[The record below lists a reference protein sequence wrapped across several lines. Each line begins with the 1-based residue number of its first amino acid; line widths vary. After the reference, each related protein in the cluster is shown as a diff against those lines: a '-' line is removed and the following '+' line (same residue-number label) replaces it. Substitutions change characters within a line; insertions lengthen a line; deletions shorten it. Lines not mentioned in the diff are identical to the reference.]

1 MHGFVR
7 LGASFVM
14 HRREFATRRRRLM
27 DMMREGSVAIVP
39 TAPVRPRNRDVD
51 FPYRPD
57 SNFYYLTGFGEPDA
71 VAVLAPGR
79 EQGEFV
85 MFCRE
90 RDPAAEQWHG
100 SRLGLEG
107 ACERHGADD
116 AFPIGDID
124 DILPGLLESRSR
136 VYYAMGHYPEFDRRM
151 FAWVAKVRG
160 GARSSGVLG
169 ELVMLDHLVHEMR
182 LFKSKAEVR
191 AMSKAAEVSAAA
203 HERAMRMCRP
213 GMSEYQIEAELLHEF
228 TRAGCR
234 APAYPSIVGPAAR
247 MRARCTTPTTP
258 IGCGTGTCCSS
269 TPARSTTSTASD
281 ITRTFP
287 VNGRFSRA
295 QRELYSVVLAAQE
308 AAIDSVGPG
317 RTVDD
322 VHMAA
327 VRVLVDGLVDLGALK
342 GRAKRLI
349 DKEKY
354 KRFYMHRTG
363 HWLGM
368 DVHDVGDYRIGDQS
382 RVLEPG
388 MVMTVEPGLYVAPDE
403 EKAPKRLRGIG
414 IRIED
419 DVLVTRTGRA
429 VLTSAAPKS
438 IDEIES
444 IVGSG

>member
-1 MHGFVR
+1 
-7 LGASFVM
+7 M
-14 HRREFATRRRRLM
+14 HRREFAKRRRRLM
-27 DMMREGSVAIVP
+27 DMMGEGSIAIVP

-57 SNFYYLTGFGEPDA
+57 SNFYYLTGFGEPEA

-107 ACERHGADD
+107 ACGRHGADD

-124 DILPGLLESRSR
+124 DILPGLIENRTR
-136 VYYAMGHYPEFDRRM
+136 VFYPMGHFQEFDQRM
-151 FAWVAKVRG
+151 LAWVARVRA
-160 GARSSGVLG
+160 GARSIGGLG
-169 ELVMLDHLVHEMR
+169 EFVMLDHLVHEMR
-182 LFKSKAEVR
+182 LFKSKVEIG

-203 HERAMRMCRP
+203 HERAMRICRP
-213 GMSEYQIEAELLHEF
+213 GMSEYEIEAELLYEF

-234 APAYPSIVGPAAR
+234 AAAYPSIVAGGSNA
-247 MRARCTTPTTP
+247 CTLHYVENSDRLRDRDLLL
-258 IGCGTGTCCSS
+258 IDAGAEHDCY
-269 TPARSTTSTASD
+269 ASD

-295 QRELYSVVLAAQE
+295 QRDVYSVVLAAQE
-308 AAIDSVGPG
+308 AAIDTVAPG
-317 RTVDD
+317 RTFDE

-327 VRVLVDGLVDLGALK
+327 VQVLVEGLVGLGAVK
-342 GRAKRLI
+342 GRVKRI
-349 DKEKY
+349 IEKEKY

-368 DVHDVGDYRIGDQS
+368 DVHDVGDYRIDDQS
-382 RVLEPG
+382 RMLEPG
-388 MVMTVEPGLYVAPDE
+388 MVMTVEPGLYIKPDD

-419 DVLVTRTGRA
+419 DVLVTKAGRD
-429 VLTSAAPKS
+429 VLTSAVPKS
-438 IDEIES
+438 IDDIEA

>member
-1 MHGFVR
+1 
-7 LGASFVM
+7 M

-27 DMMREGSVAIVP
+27 DMMGEGSIAIVP

-57 SNFYYLTGFGEPDA
+57 SSFYYLTGFGEPEA

-100 SRLGLEG
+100 FRLGLEG

-124 DILPGLLESRSR
+124 DILPGLLEDKSR
-136 VYYAMGHYPEFDRRM
+136 VYYAMGHFKEFDQRV
-151 FAWVAKVRG
+151 FAWVARVRG
-160 GARSSGVLG
+160 GARASGGLG
-169 ELVMLDHLVHEMR
+169 EFVMLDHLVNEMR
-182 LFKSKAEVR
+182 LFKSKAEIGV
-191 AMSKAAEVSAAA
+191 MSKAAKVSAAA
-203 HERAMRMCRP
+203 HERAMRICRP
-213 GMSEYQIEAELLHEF
+213 GMREYEIEAELLYVF

-234 APAYPSIVGPAAR
+234 AAAYPSIVAGGANA
-247 MRARCTTPTTP
+247 CTLHYTENSDRLRDGDLLL
-258 IGCGTGTCCSS
+258 IDAG
-269 TPARSTTSTASD
+269 AEHDFYASD

-287 VNGRFSRA
+287 VGGRFSRA
-295 QRELYSVVLAAQE
+295 QREVYSVVLAAQE
-308 AAIDSVGPG
+308 AAIGTMAPG

-327 VRVLVDGLVDLGALK
+327 VRAMAEGLADLGALK
-342 GRAKRLI
+342 GSVKRI
-349 DKEKY
+349 VDKDKY

-368 DVHDVGDYRIGDQS
+368 DVHDVGDYRIDDQS
-382 RVLEPG
+382 RMLEPG
-388 MVMTVEPGLYVAPDE
+388 MVMTVEPGLYIAPDD
-403 EKAPKRLRGIG
+403 EKAPKRLRGMG

-419 DVLVTRTGRA
+419 DVLVTRSGRE

>member
-1 MHGFVR
+1 MN
-7 LGASFVM
+7 
-14 HRREFATRRRRLM
+14 RREFAKRRQRLM
-27 DMMREGSVAIVP
+27 DMMEEGSIAIVP

-57 SNFYYLTGFGEPDA
+57 SNFFYLTGFGEPEA
-71 VAVLAPGR
+71 VAVFAPGR

-100 SRLGLEG
+100 ARLGLEG

-124 DILPGLLESRSR
+124 DILPGLLENKSR
-136 VYYAMGHYPEFDRRM
+136 VYYAMGHYKEFDRRM
-151 FAWVAKVRG
+151 LAWVARVRG
-160 GARSSGVLG
+160 GARSSGGLG

-182 LFKSKAEVR
+182 LFKSKAEIGV
-191 AMSKAAEVSAAA
+191 MSKAAEVSAAA
-203 HERAMRMCRP
+203 HERAMRICRP
-213 GMSEYQIEAELLHEF
+213 GMSEYQIEAELLYEF

-234 APAYPSIVGPAAR
+234 SAAYPSIVAGGANA
-247 MRARCTTPTTP
+247 CTLHYTDNSDRLRDRDLLL
-258 IGCGTGTCCSS
+258 IDAG
-269 TPARSTTSTASD
+269 AEHDYYASD

-287 VNGRFSRA
+287 VNGRFSGA
-295 QRELYSVVLAAQE
+295 QRDVYSVVLAAQE
-308 AAIDSVGPG
+308 AAIDTVAPG
-317 RTVDD
+317 RTFDD

-327 VRVLVDGLVDLGALK
+327 VRVLAEGLVDLGAIK
-342 GRAKRLI
+342 GGAKRAVE
-349 DKEKY
+349 KEKY

-368 DVHDVGDYRIGDQS
+368 DVHDVGDYRIDDQP
-382 RVLEPG
+382 RMLEAG
-388 MVMTVEPGLYVAPDE
+388 MVMTVEPGLYIAPGD

-419 DVLVTRTGRA
+419 DVLVTKSGHE

-438 IDEIES
+438 IEDIES

>member
-1 MHGFVR
+1 
-7 LGASFVM
+7 M
-14 HRREFATRRRRLM
+14 HRREFANRRRRLM
-27 DMMREGSVAIVP
+27 DMMGEGSIAIVP
-39 TAPVRPRNRDVD
+39 TAPVRSRNRDIE

-57 SNFYYLTGFGEPDA
+57 SNFYYLTGFGEPEA
-71 VAVLAPGR
+71 VAVLAPRR

-90 RDPAAEQWHG
+90 REPEAEQWHG
-100 SRLGLEG
+100 ARLGLEG

-124 DILPGLLESRSR
+124 EILPGLLENKSR
-136 VYYAMGHYPEFDRRM
+136 VYYAMGHFAEFDQRM
-151 FAWVAKVRG
+151 LAWVARSRA
-160 GARSSGVLG
+160 GARSARSGGGLD
-169 ELVMLDHLVHEMR
+169 EFVMLDHLIHEMR
-182 LFKSKAEVR
+182 LFKSKAEIGVMSR
-191 AMSKAAEVSAAA
+191 AAQVSAAA
-203 HERAMRMCRP
+203 HERAMRVCRP
-213 GMSEYQIEAELLHEF
+213 GLFEYQIEAELLYEF

-234 APAYPSIVGPAAR
+234 APAYPSIVAGGANA
-247 MRARCTTPTTP
+247 CTLHYTENSDRLRDRDLLL
-258 IGCGTGTCCSS
+258 IDAG
-269 TPARSTTSTASD
+269 AEHEVYASD

-295 QRELYSVVLAAQE
+295 QRDVYSVVLAAQE
-308 AAIDSVGPG
+308 AAIDTVAPG

-327 VRVLVDGLVDLGALK
+327 VRVLVEGLVDLGAVK
-342 GRAKRLI
+342 GRVKRI
-349 DKEKY
+349 VEKEKY

-368 DVHDVGDYRIGDQS
+368 DVHDVGDYRIDDQS
-382 RVLEPG
+382 RMLEPG
-388 MVMTVEPGLYVAPDE
+388 MVMTVEPGLYIAPDD

-419 DVLVTRTGRA
+419 DVLVTKSGRE

>member
-1 MHGFVR
+1 
-7 LGASFVM
+7 M
-14 HRREFATRRRRLM
+14 HRREFAKRRRRLM
-27 DMMREGSVAIVP
+27 DMMGQGSIAIVP
-39 TAPVRPRNRDVD
+39 TSPVRTRNRDVE
-51 FPYRPD
+51 FPFRPD
-57 SNFYYLTGFGEPDA
+57 SNFYYLTGFGEPEA

-79 EQGEFV
+79 EQGAFV

-90 RDPAAEQWHG
+90 RDPTAEQWHG
-100 SRLGLEG
+100 ARIGLDG
-107 ACERHGADD
+107 VCERHGADD
-116 AFPIGDID
+116 AFPIGDLD
-124 DILPGLLESRSR
+124 DILPGLLEGKSR
-136 VYYAMGHYPEFDRRM
+136 VYYAMGHFQEFDQRIL
-151 FAWVAKVRG
+151 AWVARIRAGPRSG
-160 GARSSGVLG
+160 GGLG
-169 ELVMLDHLVHEMR
+169 EFVMLDHLVHEMR
-182 LFKSKAEVR
+182 LFKSKAEVD
-191 AMSKAAEVSAAA
+191 AMSKAAQVSAAA
-203 HERAMRMCRP
+203 HERAMRICRP
-213 GMSEYQIEAELLHEF
+213 GMAEYQVEAELLYEF

-234 APAYPSIVGPAAR
+234 AAAYPSIVAGGANA
-247 MRARCTTPTTP
+247 CTLHYTRNSDRLRDRDLLL
-258 IGCGTGTCCSS
+258 IDAG
-269 TPARSTTSTASD
+269 AEHEFYASD

-295 QRELYSVVLAAQE
+295 QRDVYSVVLAAQE
-308 AAIDSVGPG
+308 AAIDTVAAG

-327 VRVLVDGLVDLGALK
+327 VRVLAEGLVDLGAIK
-342 GRAKRLI
+342 GGTKRI
-349 DKEKY
+349 IQKEKY

-368 DVHDVGDYRIGDQS
+368 DVHDVGDYRIDDQS

-388 MVMTVEPGLYVAPDE
+388 MVMTVEPGLYIAPDD

-419 DVLVTRTGRA
+419 DVLVTTSGRE

>member
-1 MHGFVR
+1 
-7 LGASFVM
+7 M
-14 HRREFATRRRRLM
+14 HRREFAKRRRRLM
-27 DMMREGSVAIVP
+27 DMMDEGSIALVP
-39 TAPVRPRNRDVD
+39 ASPVRPRNRDVE

-57 SNFYYLTGFGEPDA
+57 SNFYYLTGFGEPEA
-71 VAVLAPGR
+71 VAVFMPGR

-100 SRLGLEG
+100 TRLGLEG

-124 DILPGLLESRSR
+124 DILPGLLEDKSR
-136 VYYAMGHYPEFDRRM
+136 VYCAMGHYQEFDQRVL
-151 FAWVAKVRG
+151 AWVARVRG
-160 GARSSGVLG
+160 GARSSGGLG
-169 ELVMLDHLVHEMR
+169 EFVMLDHLVHEMR
-182 LFKSKAEVR
+182 LFKSKAEIG

-203 HERAMRMCRP
+203 HERAMRICRP

-228 TRAGCR
+228 IRAGCR
-234 APAYPSIVGPAAR
+234 SAAYPSIVAGGANA
-247 MRARCTTPTTP
+247 CTLHYTDNSDRLRGRDLLL
-258 IGCGTGTCCSS
+258 IDAG
-269 TPARSTTSTASD
+269 AEYDFYASD

-287 VNGRFSRA
+287 VGGRFSRA
-295 QRELYSVVLAAQE
+295 QRDVYSVVLAAQE
-308 AAIDSVGPG
+308 AAIDTVAPG

-322 VHMAA
+322 VHNAA
-327 VRVLVDGLVDLGALK
+327 VRVLVEGLVGLGALK
-342 GRAKRLI
+342 GRVKRI
-349 DKEKY
+349 IEKEKY

-368 DVHDVGDYRIGDQS
+368 DVHDVGDYRIDDQP

-388 MVMTVEPGLYVAPDE
+388 MVMTVEPGLYVAPGD

-419 DVLVTRTGRA
+419 DVLVTESGRE
-429 VLTSAAPKS
+429 VLTSAVPKS
-438 IDEIES
+438 IDGIEA

>member
-1 MHGFVR
+1 
-7 LGASFVM
+7 M
-14 HRREFATRRRRLM
+14 HRREFTKRRQRLM
-27 DMMREGSVAIVP
+27 DMMGEGSIAIVP
-39 TAPVRPRNRDVD
+39 TSPVRPRNRDVE
-51 FPYRPD
+51 FPFRPD
-57 SNFYYLTGFGEPDA
+57 SNFYYLTGFGEPEA

-100 SRLGLEG
+100 ARIGLEG
-107 ACERHGADD
+107 VCERHGADD
-116 AFPIGDID
+116 AFPIGDLD
-124 DILPGLLESRSR
+124 DILPGLLENKSR
-136 VYYAMGHYPEFDRRM
+136 VYYAMGHFQGFDQRM
-151 FAWVAKVRG
+151 LGWVAQVRA
-160 GARSSGVLG
+160 GARFGGGLG
-169 ELVMLDHLVHEMR
+169 EFVMLDHLVHEMR
-182 LFKSKAEVR
+182 LFKSKAEVGV
-191 AMSKAAEVSAAA
+191 MSKAAQVSAAA
-203 HERAMRMCRP
+203 HERAMRICRP
-213 GMSEYQIEAELLHEF
+213 GMAEYQIEAELLYEF

-234 APAYPSIVGPAAR
+234 AAAYPSIVAGGANA
-247 MRARCTTPTTP
+247 CTLHYTENSDRLRDRDLLL
-258 IGCGTGTCCSS
+258 IDAG
-269 TPARSTTSTASD
+269 AEHEFYASD

-295 QRELYSVVLAAQE
+295 QRDVYSLVLAAQE
-308 AAIDSVGPG
+308 AAIDTVAPG
-317 RTVDD
+317 RTFDD

-327 VRVLVDGLVDLGALK
+327 VRVLAEGLVDLGAVKGGLK
-342 GRAKRLI
+342 RI
-349 DKEKY
+349 IQKEKY

-368 DVHDVGDYRIGDQS
+368 DVHDVGDYRIDDQS

-388 MVMTVEPGLYVAPDE
+388 MVMTVEPGLYIAPDD

-419 DVLVTRTGRA
+419 DVLVTKLGRE

>member
-1 MHGFVR
+1 
-7 LGASFVM
+7 M
-14 HRREFATRRRRLM
+14 HRREFAKRRRRLM
-27 DMMREGSVAIVP
+27 DMMEEGSIAIAP
-39 TAPVRPRNRDVD
+39 TAPVRPRNRDVE
-51 FPYRPD
+51 FPFRPD
-57 SNFYYLTGFGEPDA
+57 SNFYYLTGFGEPEA

-90 RDPAAEQWHG
+90 RDPKAEQWHG
-100 SRLGLEG
+100 ARIGLEG
-107 ACERHGADD
+107 VCERHGADD

-124 DILPGLLESRSR
+124 DILPGLIENKSR
-136 VYYAMGHYPEFDRRM
+136 VYYAMGHFQEFDQRM
-151 FAWVAKVRG
+151 LAWIARARG
-160 GARSSGVLG
+160 GARSSGGPG

-182 LFKSKAEVR
+182 LFKSKAEIDV
-191 AMSKAAEVSAAA
+191 MSKAAQVSTAA
-203 HERAMRMCRP
+203 HERAMRVCRP
-213 GMSEYQIEAELLHEF
+213 GMTEYQIEAELLHEF
-228 TRAGCR
+228 IRAGC
-234 APAYPSIVGPAAR
+234 ASAAYPSIVAR
-247 MRARCTTPTTP
+247 GANACTLHY
-258 IGCGTGTCCSS
+258 
-269 TPARSTTSTASD
+269 TSNSDRLRDRDLLLIDAGAEYELYASD

-287 VNGRFSRA
+287 VGGRFSRA
-295 QRELYSVVLAAQE
+295 QRDVYSLVLAAQE
-308 AAIDSVGPG
+308 AAIDTVAPG

-327 VRVLVDGLVDLGALK
+327 VRVLAEGLVDLGAVR
-342 GRAKRLI
+342 GRVKRILQ
-349 DKEKY
+349 KEKY

-368 DVHDVGDYRIGDQS
+368 DVHDVGDYRIDDQS

-388 MVMTVEPGLYVAPDE
+388 MVMTVEPGLYIAPDD

-419 DVLVTRTGRA
+419 DVVVTNAGRE

>member
-1 MHGFVR
+1 
-7 LGASFVM
+7 M
-14 HRREFATRRRRLM
+14 HRREFAKRRRRLM
-27 DMMREGSVAIVP
+27 DMMDEGSIALVP
-39 TAPVRPRNRDVD
+39 ASPVRPRNRDVD

-57 SNFYYLTGFGEPDA
+57 SNFYYLTGFGEPEA
-71 VAVLAPGR
+71 VAVFMPGR

-100 SRLGLEG
+100 TRLGLEG

-124 DILPGLLESRSR
+124 DILPGLLEDRSR
-136 VYYAMGHYPEFDRRM
+136 VYYAMGHYQEFDQRLL
-151 FAWVAKVRG
+151 AWVARLRG
-160 GARSSGVLG
+160 GARSSGGLG
-169 ELVMLDHLVHEMR
+169 EFVMLDHLVHEMR
-182 LFKSKAEVR
+182 LFKSKAEIG

-203 HERAMRMCRP
+203 HERAMRICRP
-213 GMSEYQIEAELLHEF
+213 GMSEYQIEAELLYEF

-234 APAYPSIVGPAAR
+234 SAAYPSIVAGGANA
-247 MRARCTTPTTP
+247 CTLHYTDNSDRLRGRDLLL
-258 IGCGTGTCCSS
+258 IDAG
-269 TPARSTTSTASD
+269 AEYDFYASD

-287 VNGRFSRA
+287 VGGRFSRA
-295 QRELYSVVLAAQE
+295 QRDVYSVVLAAQE
-308 AAIDSVGPG
+308 AAIDTVAPG

-322 VHMAA
+322 VHNAA
-327 VRVLVDGLVDLGALK
+327 VRVLVEGLVGLGALK
-342 GRAKRLI
+342 GRVKRI
-349 DKEKY
+349 IEKEKY

-368 DVHDVGDYRIGDQS
+368 DVHDVGDYRIDDQP

-388 MVMTVEPGLYVAPDE
+388 MVMTVEPGLYVAPGD
-403 EKAPKRLRGIG
+403 EKAPRRLRGIG

-419 DVLVTRTGRA
+419 DVLVTDSGRE
-429 VLTSAAPKS
+429 VLTSAVPKS
-438 IDEIES
+438 IDEVEA

>member
-1 MHGFVR
+1 
-7 LGASFVM
+7 M
-14 HRREFATRRRRLM
+14 HRREFAKRRRRLM
-27 DMMREGSVAIVP
+27 DMMGEGSIAIVP

-57 SNFYYLTGFGEPDA
+57 SNFYYLTGFGEPEA
-71 VAVLAPGR
+71 VAVLAPER

-90 RDPAAEQWHG
+90 RDPKAEQWHG
-100 SRLGLEG
+100 VRLGLEG

-124 DILPGLLESRSR
+124 EILPGLLENKSR
-136 VYYAMGHYPEFDRRM
+136 VYYAMGRLQEFDQRM
-151 FAWVAKVRG
+151 LAWVARIRG
-160 GARSSGVLG
+160 SAHSGGGLA
-169 ELVMLDHLVHEMR
+169 EFVMLDHFVHEMR
-182 LFKSKAEVR
+182 LFKSKAEIGV
-191 AMSKAAEVSAAA
+191 MSKAAQVSAAA
-203 HERAMRMCRP
+203 HERAMRICRP
-213 GMSEYQIEAELLHEF
+213 GMSEYQIEAELLYEF

-234 APAYPSIVGPAAR
+234 AAAYPSIVAR
-247 MRARCTTPTTP
+247 GANACTLHYTENSDRLRERDLLLVDA
-258 IGCGTGTCCSS
+258 GAEHDCY
-269 TPARSTTSTASD
+269 ASD

-287 VNGRFSRA
+287 VSGRFSRA
-295 QRELYSVVLAAQE
+295 QRDVYSVVLAAQE
-308 AAIDSVGPG
+308 AAIDTVAPG
-317 RTVDD
+317 STVDD

-327 VRVLVDGLVDLGALK
+327 VRVLVEGLVDLGALK
-342 GRAKRLI
+342 GRVKRI
-349 DKEKY
+349 IEKEKY

-368 DVHDVGDYRIGDQS
+368 DVHDVGDYRIDDQS
-382 RVLEPG
+382 RMLEPG
-388 MVMTVEPGLYVAPDE
+388 MIMTVEPGLYLGPDD
-403 EKAPKRLRGIG
+403 EKVPRRMRGIG

-419 DVLVTRTGRA
+419 DVLVTKSGRE

>member
-1 MHGFVR
+1 
-7 LGASFVM
+7 M
-14 HRREFATRRRRLM
+14 HRREFAKRRQRLM
-27 DMMREGSVAIVP
+27 DMMGEGSIAIVP
-39 TAPVRPRNRDVD
+39 TSPVRPRNRDVE
-51 FPYRPD
+51 FPFRPD
-57 SNFYYLTGFGEPDA
+57 SNFYYLTGFGEPEA
-71 VAVLAPGR
+71 VAALAPER

-100 SRLGLEG
+100 ARIGLEG
-107 ACERHGADD
+107 VCERHGADD
-116 AFPIGDID
+116 AFPIGDLD
-124 DILPGLLESRSR
+124 DILPGLLENKSR
-136 VYYAMGHYPEFDRRM
+136 VYYAMGHFQGFDQRM
-151 FAWVAKVRG
+151 LGWVAQIRA
-160 GARSSGVLG
+160 GARFGGGLG
-169 ELVMLDHLVHEMR
+169 EFVMLDHLVHEMR
-182 LFKSKAEVR
+182 LFKSKAEVGV
-191 AMSKAAEVSAAA
+191 MSKAAQVSAAA
-203 HERAMRMCRP
+203 HERAMRICRP
-213 GMSEYQIEAELLHEF
+213 GMAEYQIEAELLYEF

-234 APAYPSIVGPAAR
+234 AAAYPSIVAGGANA
-247 MRARCTTPTTP
+247 CTLHYTENSDRLRDRDLLL
-258 IGCGTGTCCSS
+258 IDAG
-269 TPARSTTSTASD
+269 AEHEFYASD

-295 QRELYSVVLAAQE
+295 QRDVYSLVLAAQE
-308 AAIDSVGPG
+308 AAIDTVAPG
-317 RTVDD
+317 RTFDD

-327 VRVLVDGLVDLGALK
+327 VRVLAEGLVDLGAVKGGLK
-342 GRAKRLI
+342 RI
-349 DKEKY
+349 IQKEKY

-368 DVHDVGDYRIGDQS
+368 DVHDVGDYRIDDQS

-388 MVMTVEPGLYVAPDE
+388 MVMTVEPGLYIAPDD

-419 DVLVTRTGRA
+419 DVLVTKLGRE

>member
-1 MHGFVR
+1 
-7 LGASFVM
+7 M
-14 HRREFATRRRRLM
+14 HRREFTKRRQRLM
-27 DMMREGSVAIVP
+27 DMMGEGSIAIVP
-39 TAPVRPRNRDVD
+39 TSPVRPRNRDVE
-51 FPYRPD
+51 FPFRPD
-57 SNFYYLTGFGEPDA
+57 SNFYYLTGFGEPEA
-71 VAVLAPGR
+71 VAALAPGR

-100 SRLGLEG
+100 ARIGLEG
-107 ACERHGADD
+107 VCERHGADD
-116 AFPIGDID
+116 AFPIGDLD
-124 DILPGLLESRSR
+124 DILPGLLENKSR
-136 VYYAMGHYPEFDRRM
+136 VYYAMGHFQGFDQRM
-151 FAWVAKVRG
+151 LGWVAQVRA
-160 GARSSGVLG
+160 GARFGGGLG
-169 ELVMLDHLVHEMR
+169 EFVMLDHLVHEMR
-182 LFKSKAEVR
+182 LFKSKAEVGV
-191 AMSKAAEVSAAA
+191 MSKAAQVSAAA
-203 HERAMRMCRP
+203 HERAMRICRP
-213 GMSEYQIEAELLHEF
+213 GMAEYQIEAELLYEF

-234 APAYPSIVGPAAR
+234 AAAYPSIVAGGANA
-247 MRARCTTPTTP
+247 CTLHYTENSDRLRDRDLLL
-258 IGCGTGTCCSS
+258 IDAG
-269 TPARSTTSTASD
+269 AEHEFYASD

-295 QRELYSVVLAAQE
+295 QRDVYSLVLAAQE
-308 AAIDSVGPG
+308 AAIDTVAPG
-317 RTVDD
+317 RTFDD

-327 VRVLVDGLVDLGALK
+327 VRVLAEGLVDLGAVKGGLK
-342 GRAKRLI
+342 RI
-349 DKEKY
+349 IQKEKY

-368 DVHDVGDYRIGDQS
+368 DVHDVGDYRIDDQS

-388 MVMTVEPGLYVAPDE
+388 MVMTVEPGLYIAPDD

-419 DVLVTRTGRA
+419 DVLVTKLGRE

>member
-1 MHGFVR
+1 MN
-7 LGASFVM
+7 
-14 HRREFATRRRRLM
+14 RREFAKRRRRLM
-27 DMMREGSVAIVP
+27 GMMGEGSIAIVP

-57 SNFYYLTGFGEPDA
+57 SSFYYLTGFEEPDA
-71 VAVLAPGR
+71 VAVLAPAR

-100 SRLGLEG
+100 ARLGLEG
-107 ACERHGADD
+107 ACERNGADD

-124 DILPGLLESRSR
+124 DILPGLLENKTR
-136 VYYAMGHYPEFDRRM
+136 VYYAMGQFPEFDQRM
-151 FAWVAKVRG
+151 LAWVARVRG
-160 GARSSGVLG
+160 GARSSGGLG
-169 ELVMLDHLVHEMR
+169 EFVMLDHLVHEMR
-182 LFKSKAEVR
+182 LFKSKAEIGVM
-191 AMSKAAEVSAAA
+191 AKAAEVSAAA
-203 HERAMRMCRP
+203 HERAMRICRP

-234 APAYPSIVGPAAR
+234 APAYPSIVAGGANA
-247 MRARCTTPTTP
+247 CTLHY
-258 IGCGTGTCCSS
+258 
-269 TPARSTTSTASD
+269 TSNTDRLRDRELLLIDAGAELDCYASD

-295 QRELYSVVLAAQE
+295 QRDVYAVVLAAQE
-308 AAIDSVGPG
+308 AAIDTVAPG

-342 GRAKRLI
+342 GRAKRNI
-349 DKEKY
+349 DKDKY

-368 DVHDVGDYRIGDQS
+368 DVHDVGDYRIDDQS
-382 RVLEPG
+382 RMLEPG
-388 MVMTVEPGLYVAPDE
+388 MVMTVEPGLYIAPGDD
-403 EKAPKRLRGIG
+403 KAPRRLRGIG

-419 DVLVTRTGRA
+419 DVVVTKSGHE

-444 IVGSG
+444 IVGTG

>member
-1 MHGFVR
+1 
-7 LGASFVM
+7 M
-14 HRREFATRRRRLM
+14 HRREFTKRRQRLM
-27 DMMREGSVAIVP
+27 DMMGEGNIAIVP
-39 TAPVRPRNRDVD
+39 TSPVRPRNRDVE
-51 FPYRPD
+51 FPFRPD
-57 SNFYYLTGFGEPDA
+57 SNFYYLTGFGEPEA

-100 SRLGLEG
+100 ARIGLEG
-107 ACERHGADD
+107 VCERHGADD
-116 AFPIGDID
+116 AFPIGDLD
-124 DILPGLLESRSR
+124 DILPGLLENKSR
-136 VYYAMGHYPEFDRRM
+136 VYYAMGHFQGFDQRM
-151 FAWVAKVRG
+151 LGWVAQVRA
-160 GARSSGVLG
+160 GARFGGGLG
-169 ELVMLDHLVHEMR
+169 EFVMLDHLVHEMR
-182 LFKSKAEVR
+182 LFKSKAEVGV
-191 AMSKAAEVSAAA
+191 MSKAAQVSAAA
-203 HERAMRMCRP
+203 HERAMRICRP
-213 GMSEYQIEAELLHEF
+213 GMAEYQIEAELLYEF

-234 APAYPSIVGPAAR
+234 AAAYPSIVAGGANA
-247 MRARCTTPTTP
+247 CTLHYTENSDRLRDRDLLL
-258 IGCGTGTCCSS
+258 IDAG
-269 TPARSTTSTASD
+269 AEHEFYASD

-295 QRELYSVVLAAQE
+295 QRDVYSLVLAAQE
-308 AAIDSVGPG
+308 AAIDTVAPG
-317 RTVDD
+317 RTFDD

-327 VRVLVDGLVDLGALK
+327 VRVLAEGLVDLGAVKGGLK
-342 GRAKRLI
+342 RI
-349 DKEKY
+349 IQKEKY

-368 DVHDVGDYRIGDQS
+368 DVHDVGDYRIDDQS

-388 MVMTVEPGLYVAPDE
+388 MVMTVEPGLYIAPDD

-419 DVLVTRTGRA
+419 DVLVTKLGRE

>member
-1 MHGFVR
+1 
-7 LGASFVM
+7 M
-14 HRREFATRRRRLM
+14 HRREFAKRRQRLM
-27 DMMREGSVAIVP
+27 DMMDEGSIALVP
-39 TAPVRPRNRDVD
+39 ASPVRPRNRDVE

-57 SNFYYLTGFGEPDA
+57 SNFYYLTGFGEPEA
-71 VAVLAPGR
+71 VAVFMPGR

-100 SRLGLEG
+100 TRLGLEG

-124 DILPGLLESRSR
+124 DILPGLLEDKSR
-136 VYYAMGHYPEFDRRM
+136 VYCAMGHYQEFDQRVLT
-151 FAWVAKVRG
+151 WVARVRG
-160 GARSSGVLG
+160 GARSSGGLG
-169 ELVMLDHLVHEMR
+169 EFVMLDHLVHEMR
-182 LFKSKAEVR
+182 LFKSKAEIG

-203 HERAMRMCRP
+203 HERAMRICRP
-213 GMSEYQIEAELLHEF
+213 GMSEYQIEAELLYEF

-234 APAYPSIVGPAAR
+234 SAAYPSIVAGGANA
-247 MRARCTTPTTP
+247 CTLHYTDNSDRLRGRDLLL
-258 IGCGTGTCCSS
+258 IDAG
-269 TPARSTTSTASD
+269 AEYDFYASD

-287 VNGRFSRA
+287 VGGRFSRA
-295 QRELYSVVLAAQE
+295 QRDVYSVVLAAQE
-308 AAIDSVGPG
+308 AAIDTVAPG

-322 VHMAA
+322 VHNAA
-327 VRVLVDGLVDLGALK
+327 VRVLVEGLVDLGALK
-342 GRAKRLI
+342 GRVKRI
-349 DKEKY
+349 IEKEKY

-368 DVHDVGDYRIGDQS
+368 DVHDVGDYRIDDQP

-388 MVMTVEPGLYVAPDE
+388 MVMTVEPGLYVAPGD
-403 EKAPKRLRGIG
+403 EKAPRRLRGIG

-419 DVLVTRTGRA
+419 DVLVTESGRE
-429 VLTSAAPKS
+429 VLTSAVPKS
-438 IDEIES
+438 IDEVEA